1 MYTLPVM
8 TNPSV
13 SLSVRID
20 AAIDGLLSKVA
31 EEHGLSVALLIEK
44 LAVDEAEELGLL
56 PKSDRRGALV
66 ALIHEVRAL
75 LDDPQKAFLARDP
88 DVTLT
93 VFNAIKQSPRL
104 MKVYEAAI
112 SPPSGV
118 RADKRRQFV
127 HQRVGRFIKDHL
139 GLVSVEEVTL
149 PRTSSALIRGYTRL
163 SK

>member
-1 MYTLPVM
+1 M

-20 AAIDGLLSKVA
+20 AAIADLLAKVA

-44 LAVDEAEELGLL
+44 LAVDDAAELGLL
-56 PKSDRRGALV
+56 PKSDQRGALV
-66 ALIHEVRAL
+66 ALIHEVRSV
-75 LDDPQKAFLARDP
+75 LDDRRNAFLARDP

-93 VFNAIKQSPRL
+93 VFNMIKQSPRL

-112 SPPSGV
+112 SPPQGV

>member
-1 MYTLPVM
+1 M

-13 SLSVRID
+13 SCSVRLD
-20 AAIDGLLSKVA
+20 AGIADLLSKVA
-31 EEHGLSVALLIEK
+31 DEHGLSIGLLIEK
-44 LAVDEAEELGLL
+44 LTVDEAAVLNLL
-56 PKSDRRGALV
+56 PKSDPRGALV
-66 ALIHEVRAL
+66 ALVDEVRKL
-75 LDDPQKAFLARDP
+75 LDEPVNAYLAKDP

-93 VFNAIKQSPRL
+93 VFNKIRESPRL

-112 SPPSGV
+112 SPPKGI

-127 HQRVGRFIKDHL
+127 HQRIGRLIKDYL

-149 PRTSSALIRGYTRL
+149 PRGSDALIRGYTRL